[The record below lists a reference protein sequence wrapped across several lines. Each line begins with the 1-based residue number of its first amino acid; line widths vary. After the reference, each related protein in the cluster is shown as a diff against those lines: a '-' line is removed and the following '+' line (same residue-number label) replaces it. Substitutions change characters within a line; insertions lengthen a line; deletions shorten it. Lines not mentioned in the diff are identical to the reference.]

1 MVDSGSFKNFFFS
14 FRIVIKNLTY
24 TKSNKKKTLFINQ
37 KKKNYKILPF
47 PFMSFYILKLL
58 YDSLIINAVS
68 CKFIIL
74 YFIVEQFLS
83 AITVATRRAKLTFKA
98 NRIMDI

>member
-1 MVDSGSFKNFFFS
+1 MAALRNFFFS
-14 FRIVIKNLTY
+14 FRIVIKNLIY

-37 KKKNYKILPF
+37 KKNYKILPF

-83 AITVATRRAKLTFKA
+83 AITVATRRSKLTFKA